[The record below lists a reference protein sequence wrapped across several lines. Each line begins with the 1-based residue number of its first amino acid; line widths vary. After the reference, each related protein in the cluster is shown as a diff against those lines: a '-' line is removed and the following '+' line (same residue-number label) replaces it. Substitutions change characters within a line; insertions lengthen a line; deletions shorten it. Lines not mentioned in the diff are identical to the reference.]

1 MPLAKL
7 TRPKLHQVLPRER
20 LFARLDEAAR
30 PLVWVVGPPG
40 AGKTALVA
48 SWLQQ
53 HKVGGVWYQVDA
65 GDRDLSTFFHY
76 LGRAA
81 PPARKRDAPLPTF
94 TPEHG
99 ADPAA
104 FARLYFRALF
114 ERFKPPAALV
124 FDNYHELPAGAPLHG
139 VAGSD
144 RARGARACR
153 HRRDQPRR
161 TAAGMRGV
169 ARDGSRRA
177 ARLG

>member
-20 LFARLDEAAR
+20 LFARLEEAAR
-30 PLVWVVGPPG
+30 PIVWVVGPPG

-81 PPARKRDAPLPTF
+81 PPARKRDAPLPTY

-104 FARLYFRALF
+104 CLDGGFRSRTVRNISKARTRPT
-114 ERFKPPAALV
+114 PPPRKKAV
-124 FDNYHELPAGAPLHG
+124 
-139 VAGSD
+139 
-144 RARGARACR
+144 R
-153 HRRDQPRR
+153 QPH
-161 TAAGMRGV
+161 T
-169 ARDGSRRA
+169 SPI
-177 ARLG
+177 